1 MIPYIRRNSI
11 LELIKSK
18 DIIYMEELAETLGV
32 SLSTARRDL
41 HALAKDGEIVL
52 LRGGAAKLK
61 SGSYDLPVN
70 KKKHIHTDEK
80 ERIGKRAAELVS
92 DGDVIYID
100 SGTTAATMVPYL
112 DRSNITVVTSN
123 ILVVN
128 ELIRMGISCIIL
140 GGDII
145 LELESVVGSITEKML
160 DNMYF
165 DKAFIG
171 TNGFSER
178 GGVSTCDARE
188 ARKKEMAK
196 DNAREVYV
204 LADSSKANRRAFYRA
219 FSIDECTFITDEVCD
234 ILEARGNYILA

>member
-1 MIPYIRRNSI
+1 
-11 LELIKSK
+11 
-18 DIIYMEELAETLGV
+18 
-32 SLSTARRDL
+32 
-41 HALAKDGEIVL
+41 
-52 LRGGAAKLK
+52 
-61 SGSYDLPVN
+61 
-70 KKKHIHTDEK
+70 
-80 ERIGKRAAELVS
+80 
-92 DGDVIYID
+92 
-100 SGTTAATMVPYL
+100 MVPYL

-204 LADSSKANRRAFYRA
+204 LADSSKANRRAFLPCLLDRRMHLYHRRGLRYPRGA
-219 FSIDECTFITDEVCD
+219 RQLYPCVNPGVPSDRPPQAPEGLGGIFMPC
-234 ILEARGNYILA
+234 ILNRPDARRGGTPSRPRPSPRRDAGSAADMAGHHLPAQKAEGRGA